1 MNPYVDLDFIRN
13 IKEIG
18 DYFGYENLPDD
29 DEFIDHLFGIVACN
43 GMSIT
48 GSSLNILSTYIFYSF
63 IEL

>member
-48 GSSLNILSTYIFYSF
+48 G
-63 IEL
+63 